1 MLFEGLNH
9 VLSKPSV
16 TSCRG
21 CVGVAFTSQRN
32 CADARTTTSCLPC
45 YWAIP
50 SVSVRASGLFQEL
63 ICSPLLGAA
72 EDESQ
77 TLDSKPLLDV
87 LDIVLSTVSELR
99 DLTQMTGYGC
109 PRSTI
114 PLWSSLIRTLGY
126 ACSEDM
132 SVM

>member
-1 MLFEGLNH
+1 MYCPNQVLHH
-9 VLSKPSV
+9 VADVLEWPSPV
-16 TSCRG
+16 KEIAQTLERP
-21 CVGVAFTSQRN
+21 
-32 CADARTTTSCLPC
+32 LPA
-45 YWAIP
+45 YLATGPYP

-63 ICSPLLGAA
+63 ICSPLLGAP

-77 TLDSKPLLDV
+77 TLNSKPLLDV

-109 PRSTI
+109 PRSTT

>member
-1 MLFEGLNH
+1 MYSPNQVLYH
-9 VLSKPSV
+9 VADPSEWPSPV
-16 TSCRG
+16 KEIAQTLERP
-21 CVGVAFTSQRN
+21 
-32 CADARTTTSCLPC
+32 LPA
-45 YWAIP
+45 YLATGPYP
-50 SVSVRASGLFQEL
+50 SMSVRASRLFQEL
-63 ICSPLLGAA
+63 ICSPSLPLA

-77 TLDSKPLLDV
+77 TLDSRPLSDV

-109 PRSTI
+109 PRPTI
-114 PLWSSLIRTLGY
+114 PLWFSLIRTLGY